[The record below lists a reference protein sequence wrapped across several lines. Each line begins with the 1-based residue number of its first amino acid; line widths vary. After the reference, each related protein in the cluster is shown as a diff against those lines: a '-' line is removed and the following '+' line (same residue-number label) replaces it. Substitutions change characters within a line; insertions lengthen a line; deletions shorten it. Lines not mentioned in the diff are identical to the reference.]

1 MWSWRPIRGAA
12 AIAAAVPTS
21 GCYDLVASHVPVEI
35 QIVDARDNF
44 IDEALAHRHSN
55 RYTIVG
61 ADTPRF
67 GSRIPVWLIAE
78 QANRRVAANGPEQ
91 ALAHLRTLGCEPTSA
106 RSCAYRKVLR
116 KLEAREE
123 TERRLVTLHFTLAP
137 NAAKGCVAC
146 VDVRL
151 EIGGS
156 VGRPGDGTTTSTRS

>member
-1 MWSWRPIRGAA
+1 MRGWRLILGTT
-12 AIAAAVPTS
+12 AIAAAIPTT
-21 GCYDLVASHVPVEI
+21 GCYDMIASHTPVEI
-35 QIVDARDNF
+35 QVIDARDNF

-55 RYTIVG
+55 RYTIAS

-78 QANRRVAANGPEQ
+78 QANRRVAADGPER
-91 ALAHLRTLGCEPTSA
+91 ALAHLHNQGCEPTGA

-116 KLEAREE
+116 KLEARKE

-137 NAAKGCVAC
+137 NAAKGCTICAH
-146 VDVRL
+146 VRL

-156 VGRPGDGTTTSTRS
+156 VGRKGEGTTKAAPS